1 MNISVTRNTGWIGF
15 AVRLKVFINGVE
27 MAKVA
32 NAETQAVNIPLPA
45 GDAAILTIKSL
56 RTSSIQVQDGDQVLI
71 ETNPTYKTCFS
82 IAIAILLISFFLRYS
97 ADMPSLLL
105 SLVAFSLIIVTFF
118 IQQFKLSKINQ
129 P

>member
-1 MNISVTRNTGWIGF
+1 MKISVTRNTGWIGF

-97 ADMPSLLL
+97 ADMPSFLL

-129 P
+129 

>member
-97 ADMPSLLL
+97 ADMPFFLL

-129 P
+129 

>member
-1 MNISVTRNTGWIGF
+1 
-15 AVRLKVFINGVE
+15 

-45 GDAAILTIKSL
+45 GDAAILTIKSI

-97 ADMPSLLL
+97 ADMPFFLL

-129 P
+129 

>member
-1 MNISVTRNTGWIGF
+1 MKISVTRNTGWIGF

-32 NAETQAVNIPLPA
+32 NSATQFLDIPLPE

-97 ADMPSLLL
+97 ADMPFFLL

-118 IQQFKLSKINQ
+118 IQQFKLSRINR

>member
-45 GDAAILTIKSL
+45 AM
-56 RTSSIQVQDGDQVLI
+56 R
-71 ETNPTYKTCFS
+71 
-82 IAIAILLISFFLRYS
+82 
-97 ADMPSLLL
+97 PS
-105 SLVAFSLIIVTFF
+105 
-118 IQQFKLSKINQ
+118 
-129 P
+129 